1 MSDVLFDRASD
12 RLTGEAR
19 QKLAM
24 VADIL
29 LAYPGLNIEARGY
42 GDNVGGNT
50 FNQLLS
56 IRRAESVRSYLLQ
69 QGVAKHS
76 VHARGFGNAVPLE
89 STDSASGGQR
99 NQRVEFVVSDVAMRP
114 Q

>member
-1 MSDVLFDRASD
+1 
-12 RLTGEAR
+12 
-19 QKLAM
+19 M

-29 LAYPGLNIEARGY
+29 LAYAGLNIEARGY

-69 QGVAKHS
+69 QGVAQHS

-89 STDSASGGQR
+89 SADSASGAEKPKG
-99 NQRVEFVVSDVAMRP
+99 
-114 Q
+114 